1 MRKFYLTKIFS
12 KILNQ
17 QICQLFLKR
26 KETFVKKYRLVSARP
41 TVSKIFERIMQKQIS
56 DYIEKFFSQFLF
68 GYIKGFSTPYAL
80 LRLIKRWNF
89 SLDKQSCAGTL
100 LMDLSKVFDTINHE
114 LTTHYLIAHAWLFY

>member
-1 MRKFYLTKIFS
+1 
-12 KILNQ
+12 
-17 QICQLFLKR
+17 
-26 KETFVKKYRLVSARP
+26 
-41 TVSKIFERIMQKQIS
+41 MQKQIS

-68 GYIKGFSTPYAL
+68 GYIKGCSTPYAL